1 MGVERFNNSLNAEF
15 HLVMTWEKE
24 ITIDPK
30 LVYFSVLPSG
40 LSASPKL
47 LPMCKKNSI
56 LATPP
61 PITEA

>member
-15 HLVMTWEKE
+15 HLVDLGKE

-30 LVYFSVLPSG
+30 LVYFSVLLSG

-47 LPMCKKNSI
+47 LPTCKKNSI